1 MKRDLATSLA
11 YNFLRNLFHRILG
24 NVNCNNVMQRK
35 MYNVCMNDDMQRKIY
50 NLYIHELCIV
60 VL

>member
-1 MKRDLATSLA
+1 MKRDLATILA
-11 YNFLRNLFHRILG
+11 EFFEKSFHRILG
-24 NVNCNNVMQRK
+24 DVNCIYVMQRK
-35 MYNVCMNDDMQRKIY
+35 IYNVCMNDDMQRKIY